1 MTELAVGFFDSMQT
15 IGYGD
20 VVLVKKSSRQ
30 FVIAFIIVCTTL
42 VAMTI
47 RMFSSTLKEDRQ
59 LDKLE
64 ATLRRLQAL
73 RFNKNIPVSSGDQV
87 TKSDIVLAMLCR
99 TGTLN
104 HANDISPWLEVCS
117 T

>member
-1 MTELAVGFFDSMQT
+1 MLE
-15 IGYGD
+15 
-20 VVLVKKSSRQ
+20 KKSSKQ
-30 FVIAFIIVCTTL
+30 FVVAFIIVCTTL

-47 RMFSSTLKEDRQ
+47 RMFSSSLKEDRQ

-87 TKSDIVLAMLCR
+87 TKSDVILAMLCR

-104 HANDISPWLEVCS
+104 HANDIAPWLEVCS
-117 T
+117 ACDEMIQDTAI

>member
-1 MTELAVGFFDSMQT
+1 
-15 IGYGD
+15 
-20 VVLVKKSSRQ
+20 
-30 FVIAFIIVCTTL
+30 
-42 VAMTI
+42 MTI

-99 TGTLN
+99 TGALN
-104 HANDISPWLEVCS
+104 HANDVSPWLQVQS
-117 T
+117 TVLYFPR